1 MRNTQSWSIYR
12 LFVVVI
18 AFLSGAIAG
27 ERWGWLGLGRGH
39 RVGVIEGQQRQGRK
53 VAGGFWCHLCR

>member
-18 AFLSGAIAG
+18 AFLSGATAG
-27 ERWGWLGLGRGH
+27 ERWGWGVATGL
-39 RVGVIEGQQRQGRK
+39 
-53 VAGGFWCHLCR
+53 A